1 MPVLRAHLVQV
12 KILEN
17 HQNGKDTHLRGLQI
31 FARNDEDLGRNGQ
44 EHGMR
49 GDMKAVTGAPPPSM
63 HLVAGKEIVAKRLK
77 EERLELGRS
86 AWDMEGCIR

>member
-1 MPVLRAHLVQV
+1 VQI

-31 FARNDEDLGRNGQ
+31 FARNDEDLGRSVPEQGIKGSSGLN
-44 EHGMR
+44 
-49 GDMKAVTGAPPPSM
+49 KAVTGGAQGM
-63 HLVAGKEIVAKRLK
+63 EAVKAGKKERARR

-86 AWDMEGCIR
+86 AWDMDGDIR